1 MRRLEGEAKEVT
13 TILTNILIFIVATI
27 VFERTSGQTHEIYK
41 LPGLLT
47 SSILSAISII
57 FTNVSTIACTYTEYR
72 IAEELF
78 ANEGKESYAV
88 FSFGLIV
95 CFVICFST
103 IYNFIFC
110 YDTFPLVELLACHKQ
125 VDGVFDNTPRIPYST
140 FKKMYKLHP
149 ENFKFINPQ
158 NDIPFYSFEYRSKRF
173 SLNFLDFVRALS
185 LVDEHITEKDLA
197 RERAKRVKKYEEQTK
212 LYVMMRDDLACD
224 LAAIEKQ
231 KTDAYNKIKTS
242 TDSIN
247 EIANR
252 LIKEAH

>member
-27 VFERTSGQTHEIYK
+27 VFVRTSDQIHEIYK
-41 LPGLLT
+41 LPGLLMP
-47 SSILSAISII
+47 SILSVDLFI
-57 FTNVSTIACTYTEYR
+57 FTDISSIACTYTEYR
-72 IAEELF
+72 MAAELF
-78 ANEGKESYAV
+78 TSEGKANYAV

-95 CFVICFST
+95 CFVICFLT
-103 IYNFIFC
+103 ICNFVSYYNN
-110 YDTFPLVELLACHKQ
+110 FPLVELLACYKQ
-125 VDGVFDNTPRIPYST
+125 VDSDFNDTPRIPYST

-149 ENFKFINPQ
+149 ENFQFIDNEYLT
-158 NDIPFYSFEYRSKRF
+158 FYSFRYRGKRF

-197 RERAKRVKKYEEQTK
+197 RERAKRVKKCEEQSK
-212 LYVMMRDDLACD
+212 LYAMMRDDLASD
-224 LAAIEKQ
+224 LTAIEKQ
-231 KTDAYNKIKTS
+231 KTDAYDKIKTS
-242 TDSIN
+242 IDNIN

>member
-1 MRRLEGEAKEVT
+1 MT

-27 VFERTSGQTHEIYK
+27 VFVRTSGQTHEIYK

-47 SSILSAISII
+47 SSILSAAWIVLANIS
-57 FTNVSTIACTYTEYR
+57 SIACTYTEYR
-72 IAEELF
+72 VAAELF
-78 ANEGKESYAV
+78 ANEGKEDYGMFKFA
-88 FSFGLIV
+88 LTI
-95 CFVICFST
+95 CTVICFLT
-103 IYNFIFC
+103 IGVFISC
-110 YDTFPLVELLACHKQ
+110 YAHFPLVELLVYHKH
-125 VDGVFDNTPRIPYST
+125 VDGAFDNIPRIPYNT

-149 ENFKFINPQ
+149 ENFQFIDNECFT
-158 NDIPFYSFEYRSKRF
+158 FYSFEYRGKRF

-197 RERAKRVKKYEEQTK
+197 RERAKRVKKYEEQSK
-212 LYVMMRDDLACD
+212 LYAMMRDDLARD

-231 KTDAYNKIKTS
+231 KADAYNKIKTS
-242 TDSIN
+242 TDNIN

>member
-1 MRRLEGEAKEVT
+1 MT

-27 VFERTSGQTHEIYK
+27 VFVRTSDQIHEIYK
-41 LPGLLT
+41 LPGLLMP
-47 SSILSAISII
+47 SILSVALFI
-57 FTNVSTIACTYTEYR
+57 FTDISSIACTYAEYR
-72 IAEELF
+72 IAAELF
-78 ANEGKESYAV
+78 ASEGKANYAV

-95 CFVICFST
+95 CFVICFLT
-103 IYNFIFC
+103 ICNFVSYYNN
-110 YDTFPLVELLACHKQ
+110 FPLVELLACYKQ
-125 VDGVFDNTPRIPYST
+125 VDSAINNAPRIPYST

-149 ENFKFINPQ
+149 ENFKFIVPQ
-158 NDIPFYSFEYRSKRF
+158 HCFTFYSFEYRGKRF

-197 RERAKRVKKYEEQTK
+197 RERAKRVKKYEEQAK
-212 LYVMMRDDLACD
+212 LYNLMRDDLACD

-242 TDSIN
+242 TDNIN

>member
-1 MRRLEGEAKEVT
+1 MT

-27 VFERTSGQTHEIYK
+27 VFTRTLGQTHEIYK
-41 LPGLLT
+41 LPGLLMP
-47 SSILSAISII
+47 SILSAVSVIFIS
-57 FTNVSTIACTYTEYR
+57 VSTIACTYTEYR
-72 IAEELF
+72 MAEELF
-78 ANEGKESYAV
+78 ANEGKENYTV

-95 CFVICFST
+95 CAVICGLT
-103 IYNFIFC
+103 ICNFIFC
-110 YDTFPLVELLACHKQ
+110 YDTFLLVELLDCHKQ
-125 VDGVFDNTPRIPYST
+125 IDGVFDNTPRIPYST

-149 ENFKFINPQ
+149 ENFKFLDPQ
-158 NDIPFYSFEYRSKRF
+158 LYLPFYSFEYRGKRF

-197 RERAKRVKKYEEQTK
+197 RERAKRVEKYEKQAK
-212 LYVMMRDDLACD
+212 LYAMMRDDLASD

-231 KTDAYNKIKTS
+231 KIDAYDKIKTS
-242 TDSIN
+242 TDNIN